1 MGLDRNNMMRNR
13 IFILLCIFFSI
24 CTWASAVKNYRVQN
38 ISWSQLRCDTALN
51 IKNIQDMKLM
61 GNNELYVTYEI
72 PNSYGDQLVNSLSVD
87 LGKRNLSFKKEFF
100 KRKNGTYVFSVP
112 IIFWDHKGFMFA
124 YERDNPHLYAVSGDT
139 LKRNGQSIISSKS
152 ICPYRLVIEAKYP
165 FVDSLGQ
172 YVFVGRQEK
181 NGFQAILRSTPS
193 TDGVRKIE
201 EVSKIIFDSR
211 YPSWLVNYGSL
222 AYNPQKNVAA
232 FAYQLFP
239 AVQFYNLTDGSSF
252 KFMKGRNTFNPK
264 TLKEGDIWES
274 NPIHFK
280 AITAN
285 DKYIYCLYWGM
296 TEQQAKNNQRRH
308 SFAGQIVVLRWDGS
322 VYKILTTRR
331 KITSIAVSESGDY
344 IIGYDEGRFF
354 ISTI

>member
-1 MGLDRNNMMRNR
+1 MRNR

-112 IIFWDHKGFMFA
+112 IIFWD
-124 YERDNPHLYAVSGDT
+124 T

-181 NGFQAILRSTPS
+181 NGFQAILRSTPA

-296 TEQQAKNNQRRH
+296 TEQQAKNTDGRRSDKPLLFCWTKAERH
-308 SFAGQIVVLRWDGS
+308 LGQVIHTGGHYR
-322 VYKILTTRR
+322 I
-331 KITSIAVSESGDY
+331 E
-344 IIGYDEGRFF
+344 RFF

>member
-1 MGLDRNNMMRNR
+1 MV
-13 IFILLCIFFSI
+13 LLWHYRGSSVTLSWQKEKNFLK
-24 CTWASAVKNYRVQN
+24 VK
-38 ISWSQLRCDTALN
+38 RC
-51 IKNIQDMKLM
+51 
-61 GNNELYVTYEI
+61 
-72 PNSYGDQLVNSLSVD
+72 
-87 LGKRNLSFKKEFF
+87 
-100 KRKNGTYVFSVP
+100 
-112 IIFWDHKGFMFA
+112 
-124 YERDNPHLYAVSGDT
+124 NPW
-139 LKRNGQSIISSKS
+139 R
-152 ICPYRLVIEAKYP
+152 
-165 FVDSLGQ
+165 SLGLPRFLG
-172 YVFVGRQEK
+172 YCRIKSPFR
-181 NGFQAILRSTPS
+181 
-193 TDGVRKIE
+193 
-201 EVSKIIFDSR
+201 
-211 YPSWLVNYGSL
+211 
-222 AYNPQKNVAA
+222 
-232 FAYQLFP
+232 
-239 AVQFYNLTDGSSF
+239 
-252 KFMKGRNTFNPK
+252 KGRNTFNPK